1 MHFYTVKE
9 EYLDLLRA
17 VDSKV
22 PNSSGDNYKGK
33 KPFIGV
39 VLQIGGHNFF
49 APLTSYKASQEKIK
63 SSSCTAFKLHERG
76 NPDNKLGLISLN
88 YMLPVP
94 ENALERFD
102 LEGQEEKYK
111 RMMYLQYEFIK
122 ANDVEILERA
132 LKLYESVVVKRVP
145 FLVNISCKFS
155 ALIDKSREYSVR

>member
-63 SSSCTAFKLHERG
+63 SSSCTALNCMKEVILTT
-76 NPDNKLGLISLN
+76 SLASSLSTTCFLFLK
-88 YMLPVP
+88 MHW
-94 ENALERFD
+94 NAS
-102 LEGQEEKYK
+102 
-111 RMMYLQYEFIK
+111 
-122 ANDVEILERA
+122 IL
-132 LKLYESVVVKRVP
+132 KVKRR
-145 FLVNISCKFS
+145 ST
-155 ALIDKSREYSVR
+155 RG